1 MELLHLHFWGQENPR
16 KKRTVFQGFCPP
28 GLNRCATLQAGLVV
42 VTVLEGNMLTLPS
55 VRKWASICKSL
66 APGSAADGVAF
77 DPIGEGPVSFGMLR
91 ELSEAVTNS
100 VQLPTYSGNW

>member
-1 MELLHLHFWGQENPR
+1 MF
-16 KKRTVFQGFCPP
+16 
-28 GLNRCATLQAGLVV
+28 
-42 VTVLEGNMLTLPS
+42 TVLVEGMLTLPS

-66 APGSAADGVAF
+66 APGSAADGVAS